1 MGMDYT
7 AKTVAGLEEIL
18 AKELTDIGADDVEV
32 ITRGVTFR
40 GDEKVLYKA
49 NYLCRTATRI
59 LKPIGVFDVN
69 DEIQLYD
76 KVKSVDWS
84 TVFNLDQTFL
94 VHGTLF
100 NSELTHSHYVA
111 LKTKD
116 AIVDQFRDKTGK
128 RPWVGKEGADIYI
141 DVHINNNVCTLSLD
155 ASGDSLHRRG
165 YRIEADKAPL
175 NEVLAAGMIKL
186 TGWHGEKDFYDPMC
200 GSGTIPIEAAMLAM
214 NIPAGHYRK
223 EFAFM
228 NWANYDAELF
238 KEIKDEADAQ
248 IKELECHIF
257 ASDRSEKA
265 IGIAKRNLKN
275 TGLHKDIQLKHKY
288 FDSIIP
294 EEKKGILVFNP
305 PYGIRLEEKG
315 EIIGLYKSIGNALKR
330 NFSGFEAWIIS
341 GNLEATKFIGLRPS
355 ARLSLYNGQIETKF
369 VKFELYDGS
378 KKDMYENQDGEK
390 KEYPKRDENEKKEFR
405 KRDDGERK
413 PFQKRDD
420 HRKPF
425 KKYDDDRKKE
435 YSKREEGDKRE
446 FRPRDG
452 GDKKP
457 FRKREDDERKPFRK
471 HADSERKPFK
481 RREEGEKRDF
491 RPRGGDDKKP
501 FRRRGD
507 EERRAPRK
515 REGSDYTIRSL
526 EEEDRTGLRKPAE
539 AKRYTSKP
547 SDSKSK
553 KDKNK
558 KPKDGERKPR
568 PRTRRKPKDEG

>member
-7 AKTVAGLEEIL
+7 AKTIAGLEEEL
-18 AKELTDIGADDVEV
+18 AKELIEIGADDVEV
-32 ITRGVTFR
+32 ITRGVKFR

-69 DEIQLYD
+69 DEIQLYE
-76 KVKSVDWS
+76 KVKTIDWS

-94 VHGTLF
+94 VNGTLF

-128 RPWVGKEGADIYI
+128 RPWVGKDGADIYL

-186 TGWHGEKDFYDPMC
+186 TGWNGDRDFYDPMC

-228 NWANYDAELF
+228 NWANYNEELF
-238 KEIKDEADAQ
+238 NEIKEEADSQ
-248 IKELECHIF
+248 IKELECRIF
-257 ASDRSEKA
+257 ASDRSDKA
-265 IGIAKRNLKN
+265 TAIAKRNLKN
-275 TGLHKDIQLKHKY
+275 TGLHKDIELKNRY
-288 FDSIIP
+288 FDSIVP
-294 EEKKGILVFNP
+294 EEKKGILIFNP
-305 PYGIRLEEKG
+305 PYGRRLEERG
-315 EIIGLYKSIGNALKR
+315 EIIGLYKDIGNVLKR
-330 NFSGFEAWIIS
+330 NFSGFEAWVIS
-341 GNLEATKFIGLRPS
+341 ANFEATKFIGLRPS
-355 ARLSLYNGQIETKF
+355 ARLTLFNGQLETKF

-378 KKDMYENQDGEK
+378 KKDMYDSQTGEK
-390 KEYPKRDENEKKEFR
+390 KEYPKRDEGERKEFR
-405 KRDDGERK
+405 KWDDGERK
-413 PFQKRDD
+413 PFKRSDD
-420 HRKPF
+420 DNLKKDF
-425 KKYDDDRKKE
+425 KKGGEGERK
-435 YSKREEGDKRE
+435 D

-457 FRKREDDERKPFRK
+457 FRRREEGERKPFQKR
-471 HADSERKPFK
+471 DDGERKPFK
-481 RREEGEKRDF
+481 RREEGDKRDF
-491 RPRGGDDKKP
+491 RPRGGDNKKP
-501 FRRRGD
+501 FRRRDD
-507 EERRAPRK
+507 EDRRAPRK

-526 EEEDRTGLRKPAE
+526 DEEDRTGLRKPAE
-539 AKRYTSKP
+539 AKRYVSKP
-547 SDSKSK
+547 SESKVK
-553 KDKNK
+553 KDKDQ
-558 KPKDGERKPR
+558 KPKEGGRKPR
-568 PRTRRKPKDEG
+568 PRKGTKPKDES